1 MRKSLSI
8 VLVMAV
14 LISVAVASRA
24 QYVGPNSAHL
34 TTVKQLLERGA
45 DDQRATVRGRI
56 ISHDGDD
63 NYTFADETGSMR
75 VEISRRHFPKDEPID
90 ANRLVELHGELD
102 KDFYRTEFDVDSL
115 RLL

>member
-1 MRKSLSI
+1 MRKSLST
-8 VLVMAV
+8 VLVVAV
-14 LISVAVASRA
+14 LMSVPAASRA
-24 QYVGPNSAHL
+24 QYVGPNSVPL

-45 DDQRATVRGRI
+45 DDQRAIIRGRI

-63 NYTFADETGSMR
+63 NYTFEDETGSMR
-75 VEISRRHFPKDEPID
+75 VEISRRHFPKNQPID
-90 ANRLVELHGELD
+90 ANRLVELQGELD